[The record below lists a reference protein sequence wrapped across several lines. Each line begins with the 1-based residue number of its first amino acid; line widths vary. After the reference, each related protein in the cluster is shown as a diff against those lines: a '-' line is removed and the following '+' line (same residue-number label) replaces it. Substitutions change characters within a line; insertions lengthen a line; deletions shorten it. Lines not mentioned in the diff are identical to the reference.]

1 MVGAT
6 IHMMGVVAH
15 MDVALPIRSTYG
27 HHGAWASL
35 QMTSRVFTSM
45 VVVVSFAL
53 ILFAISKTTIVIGSC
68 RIGLNHWA
76 LRPPQQQR
84 LTSSQWT
91 LVQCDVSS
99 VQQRT
104 LDTES
109 CGP

>member
-6 IHMMGVVAH
+6 VAATVETAH
-15 MDVALPIRSTYG
+15 MDVALPFRSTLG
-27 HHGAWASL
+27 
-35 QMTSRVFTSM
+35 MTSRVFTSM

-53 ILFAISKTTIVIGSC
+53 TLFAISKTTIVIGSC

-76 LRPPQQQR
+76 LRPRQQQR